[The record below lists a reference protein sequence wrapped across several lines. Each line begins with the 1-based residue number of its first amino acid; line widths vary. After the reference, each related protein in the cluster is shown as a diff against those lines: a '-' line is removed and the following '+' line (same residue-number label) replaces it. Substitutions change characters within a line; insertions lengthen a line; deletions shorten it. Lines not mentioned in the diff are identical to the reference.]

1 MSHSDAYDYRRA
13 QMVESL
19 RRGGVEDARVLD
31 AMAEVP
37 RHLFVPEAFRHQA
50 YSDDVSIHIG
60 EGQTIS
66 QPRIVAL
73 MTGAAEIEPGDRV
86 LEIGTGSGY
95 QAAVLSKLAR
105 FVFTVER
112 VSSLARQAKAVLDH
126 LGVDNVSVK
135 VMDGTLGWRAQAP
148 TTEGQ
153 NCAASP
159 YDAILVTAGAPEVP
173 APLVEQLADGGRLV
187 VPVGPRET
195 QVLKVVERRGD
206 RMFTGELKG
215 ACFVPLIGRHGWGE
229 EPA

>member
-1 MSHSDAYDYRRA
+1 MGREDGYAYLRA

-19 RRGGVEDARVLD
+19 RRGGIREERVLD
-31 AMAEVP
+31 AMADVP

-50 YSDDVSIHIG
+50 YSDDVSVHIG

-73 MTGAAEIEPGDRV
+73 MTEAARLSSEDRV

-95 QAAVLSKLAR
+95 QAAVLARLVR
-105 FVFTVER
+105 FVFTIER
-112 VSSLARQAKAVLDH
+112 VGSLAREAKRVLDF

-148 TTEGQ
+148 F
-153 NCAASP
+153 
-159 YDAILVTAGAPEVP
+159 DAILVTAGAPEVP

-195 QVLKVVERRGD
+195 QVLKVVERRGE
-206 RMFTGELKG
+206 RTIASELKG
-215 ACFVPLIGRHGWGE
+215 ACFVPLIGRYGWKD
-229 EPA
+229 EPR

>member
-1 MSHSDAYDYRRA
+1 MAQDGYDYRRA

-19 RRGGVEDARVLD
+19 RRGGIKDSRVLEV
-31 AMAEVP
+31 MAEIP
-37 RHLFVPEAFRHQA
+37 RHYFVPEALRHQA

-73 MTGAAEIEPGDRV
+73 MTEAARIEPSDRV

-95 QAAVLSKLAR
+95 QAAVLARLAR

-112 VSSLARQAKAVLDH
+112 VASLARQAKSVLDYI
-126 LGVDNVSVK
+126 GVENVSVK

-148 TTEGQ
+148 F
-153 NCAASP
+153 
-159 YDAILVTAGAPEVP
+159 DAIIVTAGAPEIP
-173 APLVEQLADGGRLV
+173 TPLVEQLADGGRLV

-195 QVLKVVERRGD
+195 QVLKIVERRGD
-206 RMFTGELKG
+206 RTFGHELKG
-215 ACFVPLIGRHGWGE
+215 ACFVPLIGRHGWE
-229 EPA
+229 EKPS

>member
-1 MSHSDAYDYRRA
+1 
-13 QMVESL
+13 MVESL
-19 RRGGVEDARVLD
+19 RRGGIDDPRVLEV
-31 AMAEVP
+31 MATVP

-73 MTGAAEIEPGDRV
+73 MTQAANIDPGDRV

-95 QAAVLSKLAR
+95 QAAVLSRMAR

-112 VSSLARQAKAVLDH
+112 IASLARQAKLVLDQ

-135 VMDGTLGWRAQAP
+135 VMDGTLGWSAQA
-148 TTEGQ
+148 
-153 NCAASP
+153 P

-173 APLVEQLADGGRLV
+173 ARLVEQLTDGGRLV

-206 RMFTGELKG
+206 RIFTGELKG
-215 ACFVPLIGRHGWGE
+215 ACFVPLIGRHGWGDGGE
-229 EPA
+229 

>member
-1 MSHSDAYDYRRA
+1 MRVKDGYDYRRA

-19 RRGGVEDARVLD
+19 RRGGMNDDKVLE
-31 AMAEVP
+31 AMAAVP
-37 RHLFVPEAFRHQA
+37 RHFFVPEAFRHQA

-73 MTGAAEIEPGDRV
+73 MTHAAKIDEMDRV

-95 QAAVLSKLAR
+95 QAAVLARMAR

-112 VSSLARQAKAVLDH
+112 VASLARQAKAVLDH
-126 LGVDNVSVK
+126 LGVENVSVK

-148 TTEGQ
+148 F
-153 NCAASP
+153 
-159 YDAILVTAGAPEVP
+159 DVILVTAGAPEVP
-173 APLVEQLADGGRLV
+173 TPLIDQLADGGRLV

-195 QVLKVVERRGD
+195 QVLKIVQRRGE
-206 RMFTGELKG
+206 RTFAHELKG
-215 ACFVPLIGRHGWGE
+215 ACFVPLIGRHGWE
-229 EPA
+229 DSSS

>member
-1 MSHSDAYDYRRA
+1 MASDAYAYRRA

-19 RRGGVEDARVLD
+19 KRGGISDRHVIAV
-31 AMAEVP
+31 MSEVP

-50 YSDDVSIHIG
+50 YDDDVSIHIG

-73 MTGAAEIEPGDRV
+73 MTESARITPNSRV

-95 QAAVLSKLAR
+95 QAAVLSKLSR

-112 VSSLARQAKAVLDH
+112 VSSLARQAKAVLDQ
-126 LGVDNVSVK
+126 LGIENVSVK

-148 TTEGQ
+148 F
-153 NCAASP
+153 
-159 YDAILVTAGAPEVP
+159 DAILVTAGAPDVP
-173 APLVEQLADGGRLV
+173 EPLVDQLADGGRLV

-195 QVLKVVERRGD
+195 QVLKIVERRGE
-206 RMFTGELKG
+206 RTFAHELKG
-215 ACFVPLIGRHGWGE
+215 ACFVPLIGRHGWEGNS
-229 EPA
+229 A